1 MAENTEQS
9 IVGDDVFCAHC
20 GTKNSKDGYACE
32 RCGERLIQVTTDSGS
47 RMGLISCARC
57 AGANNSRAVY
67 CWVCGSDMNDAVRIS
82 SAPRS
87 LENEQTQAPDRPQS
101 ASQAPTQ
108 SATQTP
114 PKARTYRPDLN
125 PVSTPSNESPHDSRG
140 DKSDLRGHA
149 PHDQL
154 QARSDVD
161 MKQSESPFGSPDG
174 ETYENTSGIHNG
186 KIPPGVKRWNWA
198 AFLMPAV
205 WGLFSGVPYTA
216 VLFGAALLPY
226 GYQLIVMVSASL
238 FLGYKGNELAWRGKK
253 WRSVEHFNAFQ
264 KQWAS
269 WAVKLTIAVG
279 AILVF
284 WVISRGG
291 A

>member
-1 MAENTEQS
+1 
-9 IVGDDVFCAHC
+9 
-20 GTKNSKDGYACE
+20 
-32 RCGERLIQVTTDSGS
+32 
-47 RMGLISCARC
+47 
-57 AGANNSRAVY
+57 
-67 CWVCGSDMNDAVRIS
+67 
-82 SAPRS
+82 
-87 LENEQTQAPDRPQS
+87 
-101 ASQAPTQ
+101 
-108 SATQTP
+108 
-114 PKARTYRPDLN
+114 
-125 PVSTPSNESPHDSRG
+125 
-140 DKSDLRGHA
+140 
-149 PHDQL
+149 
-154 QARSDVD
+154 

>member
-9 IVGDDVFCAHC
+9 IVGNDVFCAHC
-20 GTKNSKDGYACE
+20 GTKNGKDGYACE

-47 RMGLISCARC
+47 PLGLLSCARC
-57 AGANNSRAVY
+57 GGANNSQAAY

-87 LENEQTQAPDRPQS
+87 LQNEQTQVPDRPQS
-101 ASQAPTQ
+101 PTQAP
-108 SATQTP
+108 
-114 PKARTYRPDLN
+114 PKTRTYRPDLN
-125 PVSTPSNESPHDSRG
+125 PVSTPSNGPPHDSL
-140 DKSDLRGHA
+140 DDHSDLRSQA
-149 PHDQL
+149 PHGQP
-154 QARSDVD
+154 QAHSDVD
-161 MKQSESPFGSPDG
+161 MQQPESPFGSSDG
-174 ETYENTSGIHNG
+174 EASENTSGIRDG
-186 KIPPGVKRWNWA
+186 EIPAGVKRWNWA

-205 WGLFSGVPYTA
+205 WGLFSGVPYT
-216 VLFGAALLPY
+216 VLLFGAPLLDLYFPPWV
-226 GYQLIVMVSASL
+226 QIVVVVVASIY
-238 FLGYKGNELAWRGKK
+238 LGAKGNGHAWRGKK